1 MKNNWA
7 RKNISVLCQESMRLK
22 FKKFWLMLGLG
33 SVALVLFLS
42 LAPDLP
48 DTGVP
53 EGMKVGHVFAYCWLM
68 LWFAQIYRSTT
79 ARYRLAITFC
89 LMGIGLEYVQ
99 DLTDYRGFEY
109 SDMLIDSAGV
119 GLGLLLCCTG
129 LQNILIRL
137 EAIVLA

>member
-1 MKNNWA
+1 MH
-7 RKNISVLCQESMRLK
+7 LK
-22 FKKFWLMLGLG
+22 FKKFWLIFGLG

-53 EGMKVGHVFAYCWLM
+53 EGMKVGHVLAYSWLM
-68 LWFAQIYRSTT
+68 LWFAQIYRSTA

-99 DLTDYRGFEY
+99 GLTDYRGFEY

-137 EAIVLA
+137 ETLVWCPTNS

>member
-1 MKNNWA
+1 MH
-7 RKNISVLCQESMRLK
+7 LK
-22 FKKFWLMLGLG
+22 FKKFWLILGLG

-53 EGMKVGHVFAYCWLM
+53 EGMKVGHVLAYSWLM
-68 LWFAQIYRSTT
+68 LWFAQIYRSPT

-99 DLTDYRGFEY
+99 GLTDYRGFEY

-129 LQNILIRL
+129 LQNILMRL
-137 EAIVLA
+137 EALVLRRIA